1 MAQKK
6 KGTAKKASSKP
17 VRVQYEDEYDDEEDD
32 KNFATTVKGVI
43 AVMITFMCVVIVL
56 MFTARSMFI
65 LQGNEYHEDVPTG
78 IVTST
83 QPTVYE
89 GGGTTAAEEDSSGKK
104 KRTASPNAK
113 DNDDGQGTTTS
124 KLTGTTQYRCVSAV
138 YLHPQPSA
146 DSENLL
152 VIPQGAV
159 VDVQKD
165 ENDWLYLD
173 YNGTIGWAYGPGFF
187 IVNQ

>member
-1 MAQKK
+1 MAQQKK
-6 KGTAKKASSKP
+6 HSSGKRPSTKP
-17 VRVQYEDEYDDEEDD
+17 VRVKYEDEYEEEDD
-32 KNFATTVKGVI
+32 DKDFAVTVKGVI
-43 AVMITFMCVVIVL
+43 AVMITFMVVAIVL
-56 MFTARSMFI
+56 MFTARRMFV
-65 LQGNEYHEDVPTG
+65 LQGNEYKEEIPTG
-78 IVTST
+78 VVTST

-89 GGGTTAAEEDSSGKK
+89 GKNTTAAEEEDDTGKK

-113 DNDDGQGTTTS
+113 DDDGGETTS

-152 VIPQGAV
+152 VIPMGAV
-159 VDVQKD
+159 VEVQKN

-173 YNGTIGWAYGPGFF
+173 YNGTVGWAYGPGFF
-187 IVNQ
+187 TANE

>member
-6 KGTAKKASSKP
+6 KSTNKKPSTKP
-17 VRVQYEDEYDDEEDD
+17 VRSQYEDEEDLEDE
-32 KNFATTVKGVI
+32 NFAGTVKGVI
-43 AVMITFMCVVIVL
+43 AVMLTFMVVVIVL

-65 LQGNEYHEDVPTG
+65 LQGNEYKEEIPTG
-78 IVTST
+78 QVTST

-89 GGGTTAAEEDSSGKK
+89 GGGTEPAEEDNSGKK

-113 DNDDGQGTTTS
+113 DNDDGATTTT
-124 KLTGTTQYRCVSAV
+124 KLSGTTQYRCISAV
-138 YLHPQPSA
+138 YLHPEPSA

-159 VDVQKD
+159 VEVQKN

-173 YNGTIGWAYGPGFF
+173 YNGQVGWAYLVGFF
-187 IVNQ
+187 TVNE

>member
-6 KGTAKKASSKP
+6 NSKGKKPSSKP

-43 AVMITFMCVVIVL
+43 AVMLTFMLVVIVL
-56 MFTARSMFI
+56 MFTARSMFV
-65 LQGNEYHEDVPTG
+65 LEGNEYKEDIASG
-78 IVTST
+78 RVTST

-89 GGGTTAAEEDSSGKK
+89 GADTTVAQEDDASSKK

-113 DNDDGQGTTTS
+113 DNDDSTTTT
-124 KLTGTTQYRCVSAV
+124 KLSGTTQYRCISAV

-146 DSENLL
+146 ESENLL

-165 ENDWLYLD
+165 EYGWYYLD
-173 YNGTIGWAYGPGFF
+173 YNGTVGWAYGTFF
-187 IVNQ
+187 TINQ